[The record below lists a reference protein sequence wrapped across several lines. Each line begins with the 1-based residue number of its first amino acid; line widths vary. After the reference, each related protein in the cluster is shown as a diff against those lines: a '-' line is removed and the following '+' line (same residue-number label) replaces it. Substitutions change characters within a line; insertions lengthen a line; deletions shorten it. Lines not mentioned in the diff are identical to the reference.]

1 MIAELYFYLPY
12 LGLDYNML
20 HGSIPQELME
30 ARSLVSLNVSYN
42 NLTGDL
48 PSEVGKL
55 ENLIQLYVSHNQL
68 SGHIPQTLGSCLS
81 LEYISL
87 NRNLFE
93 GSIINIRDLRDLKLL
108 DLSNNNLSGSIPGY
122 LVNLSSLEY
131 VNLSVNSLEGPV
143 PTEGAFRN
151 FSQFSIFAN
160 INLCGG
166 IPELQLKPCSVL
178 GEIKR
183 VKKKKIV
190 IGIGAGVALFVLSVI
205 IGIISR
211 CWFKKRNK
219 NDRVNNMYSST
230 AVHVHERVSYE
241 ELHNA
246 TGGFSVGNTIGS
258 GKFGVVYK
266 ALLGAVNR
274 AVAIKVLNLSKP
286 EAAKSFSAECEA
298 LKGVRH
304 RNLVK
309 LVTACSSVD
318 YKAHCDLKPSNV
330 LLDDDLTAHVSDFG
344 LARLLLKFDHESFL
358 NQLSLAGVRGTI
370 GYAAPGKQPTNEL
383 FEGSFTLYSYTKSA
397 LPERVMDIVDTLI
410 LQRGL

>member
-1 MIAELYFYLPY
+1 MIAELYLYNNSFKGTIPSTLGNCSYLPY

-81 LEYISL
+81 LEDISL

-219 NDRVNNMYSST
+219 NDRVSNMYSST
-230 AVHVHERVSYE
+230 AVPVHERVSYE

-258 GKFGVVYK
+258 ETLVLSIKHCSVLRTE
-266 ALLGAVNR
+266 LLP
-274 AVAIKVLNLSKP
+274 SK
-286 EAAKSFSAECEA
+286 C
-298 LKGVRH
+298 
-304 RNLVK
+304 
-309 LVTACSSVD
+309 
-318 YKAHCDLKPSNV
+318 
-330 LLDDDLTAHVSDFG
+330 
-344 LARLLLKFDHESFL
+344 
-358 NQLSLAGVRGTI
+358 
-370 GYAAPGKQPTNEL
+370 
-383 FEGSFTLYSYTKSA
+383 
-397 LPERVMDIVDTLI
+397 
-410 LQRGL
+410 